1 MIENI
6 AEHQSREEMS
16 KDDEKNRTKTQNGPL
31 EQQVKSIGTADNSR
45 VYARVVHMEL
55 GLNNIFQ
62 LMMLFFF

>member
-16 KDDEKNRTKTQNGPL
+16 KDDEKNSTKTQNGPL
-31 EQQVKSIGTADNSR
+31 EQQVKSIGTAKNSR
-45 VYARVVHMEL
+45 VYVRVVQMEL

-62 LMMLFFF
+62 LITLFFF